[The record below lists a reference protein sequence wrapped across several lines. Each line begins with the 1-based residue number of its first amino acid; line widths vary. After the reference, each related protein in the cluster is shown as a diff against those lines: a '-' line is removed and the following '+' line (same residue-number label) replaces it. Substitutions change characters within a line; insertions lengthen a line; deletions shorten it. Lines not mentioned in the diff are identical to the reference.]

1 MHPITAVSVGNS
13 FILKYFLHGDVWI
26 GEGGCVLGDA
36 RAQQQG
42 REAARGDTQRA
53 MNSPKWGENVR
64 TARAWPG
71 PGRKPTSV
79 TALPSNAQSREQQST
94 LEPPLSPPVS
104 LLFGDLPLN
113 CMTACAPVQ
122 WQQAEAHHLSFS
134 SNHNVGRVCP
144 SARNRSSLEIEHM

>member
-64 TARAWPG
+64 TAREWPG

-122 WQQAEAHHLSFS
+122 WQQAEAHHLLF
-134 SNHNVGRVCP
+134 RP
-144 SARNRSSLEIEHM
+144 ITTSAVFAPPLETGLV